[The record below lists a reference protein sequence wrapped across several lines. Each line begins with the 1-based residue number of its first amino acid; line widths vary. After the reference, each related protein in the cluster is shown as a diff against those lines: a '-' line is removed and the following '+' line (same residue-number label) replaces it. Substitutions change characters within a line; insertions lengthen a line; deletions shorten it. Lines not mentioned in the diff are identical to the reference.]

1 MDWKV
6 ALGLTFAFV
15 GLILSIGSLLYH
27 KKKGNL
33 EKYSFK
39 SVNPKFR
46 PFVIFMV
53 WVVPGILVAGFMG
66 LFVYGG

>member
-1 MDWKV
+1 MDSSLV
-6 ALGLTFAFV
+6 LGLTLCFA

-33 EKYSFK
+33 EKYMFK
-39 SVNPKFR
+39 TVDSKVR
-46 PFVIFMV
+46 PFVLFMV